1 MGIFLTTFAKAVN
14 FLYRKAILNSSS
26 SMYSETCE
34 SSISA
39 EQPKEV
45 RVFLFYENV
54 VVGPT
59 PTVNILVVGMTSVS
73 GLP

>member
-1 MGIFLTTFAKAVN
+1 
-14 FLYRKAILNSSS
+14 
-26 SMYSETCE
+26 MYSETCE